1 MQKFNKLKDQI
12 SKLTKVRKHGKIL
25 LSIGIITSIKHP
37 VGYSTE
43 KKWNMK
49 NKMLAL

>member
-1 MQKFNKLKDQI
+1 MDAKIQQI
-12 SKLTKVRKHGKIL
+12 ERSNSKLTKVRKHGKKL

-43 KKWNMK
+43 KKWNM
-49 NKMLAL
+49 